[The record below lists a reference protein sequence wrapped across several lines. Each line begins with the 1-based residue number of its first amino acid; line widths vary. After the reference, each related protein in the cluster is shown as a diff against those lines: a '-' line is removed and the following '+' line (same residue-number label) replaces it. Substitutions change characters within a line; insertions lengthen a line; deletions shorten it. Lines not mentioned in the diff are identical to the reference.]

1 MTESIAAI
9 QNFGYLGESLALAS
23 AFIWAVAI
31 ILFRISGKTVHP
43 VGLNFFKNF
52 LALIL
57 FTITILVIDKS
68 FFPEAPWESYALLL
82 CSGVLGMGLSD
93 TLFFASLNRLG
104 AGLSA
109 IVNCTYSPFVI
120 ILSTVFIAEKMSP
133 FQLLG
138 VVFIVSAVLTI
149 SQKNIQKKISTKD
162 MITGISLGISA
173 MLVQAVSIVMIKPLL
188 NNSPL
193 LWATQVRTAGG
204 LVFLCLVLFFHPKRL
219 SIWKDMF
226 HPKTWFYMGTG
237 TFIGAY
243 IGLACWMGGMKFTQA
258 SVASALNQTNTI
270 FVFILGMIILKEE
283 ATKGKFLALF
293 LAILGVFLVT
303 FL

>member
-1 MTESIAAI
+1 MTESITAI

-43 VGLNFFKNF
+43 VGLNLFKNF

-68 FFPEAPWESYALLL
+68 FFPKAPWESYALMLF
-82 CSGVLGMGLSD
+82 SGALGMGLSD

-120 ILSTVFIAEKMSP
+120 ILSIVFIGEKMSP
-133 FQLLG
+133 LQLLG

-149 SQKNIQKKISTKD
+149 SQKKIQKKISIKD
-162 MITGISLGISA
+162 LITGILIGISA
-173 MLVQAVSIVMIKPLL
+173 MLAQAVSIVMIKPLL
-188 NNSPL
+188 NNSSL
-193 LWATQVRTAGG
+193 LWATQVRIAGG
-204 LVFLCLVLFFHPKRL
+204 LLFLCLVLFFHPNRL
-219 SIWKDMF
+219 AIWKNMF
-226 HPKTWFYMGTG
+226 YPKTWVYMGTG
-237 TFIGAY
+237 TFLGMY